1 MKPLATIFIPHSA
14 MTFSQDQP
22 PVQDSSLLDICAAGD
37 LDRARELL
45 AQGAEIGF
53 DSEATGSSPWE
64 KAVALG
70 HLELLQLLLN
80 HHVEKQSDRFWR
92 RLLNIAVRSGREPI
106 VSFVLSASAQV
117 DYTRPSAKSPL
128 FVAVN
133 LNRLDLVELLVQHNL
148 DIAARDPMDRTL
160 LHTAAMNH
168 GNEDIVS
175 LLLTTSQ
182 SSLADPTAWVN
193 AVDRQQNTA
202 LHYAAEYSNAD
213 MVGQL
218 ISAGVQVDRTNS
230 KLQTVLH
237 YAVMNAQVEIVEL
250 LLIAGQANA
259 NAKDFKGN
267 ASLHYVAS
275 MDFTN
280 LDYVDEDDVE
290 DLQTQIAELLLTHG
304 ADPNECND
312 VGDTPLLLTIRNE
325 YERLVTLLLALGA
338 DANRQS
344 PSGGAA
350 LHEAA
355 RTDAMRPIWD
365 VLLAYQANPNCKD
378 AQGRTPLDLVLD
390 TDRRQE
396 LQTLLAV

>member
-1 MKPLATIFIPHSA
+1 

-22 PVQDSSLLDICAAGD
+22 PVQAFALLDPCAAGD
-37 LDRARELL
+37 LSRARELL
-45 AQGAEIGF
+45 AQGADIGF

-64 KAVALG
+64 KALEIG
-70 HLELLQLLLN
+70 HLELLQLLLS
-80 HHVEKQSDRFWR
+80 HQVDKQSDHFWH
-92 RLLNIAVRSGREPI
+92 RLLNTAVRCAREPI
-106 VSFVLSASAQV
+106 VSFVLSVSAHV
-117 DYTRPSAKSPL
+117 DWALPSAESPL
-128 FVAVN
+128 FIAVK
-133 LNRLDLVELLVQHNL
+133 LNRLDLVALLVEHDL
-148 DIAARDPMDRTL
+148 DITARDPIGRTL
-160 LHTAAMNH
+160 LHIAAMNH
-168 GNEDIVS
+168 GSEDIVS

-182 SSLADPTAWVN
+182 SSQADSTAWVN

-202 LHYAAEYSNAD
+202 LHYAAEYSNGD
-213 MVGQL
+213 MAGQL

-230 KLQTVLH
+230 KLQTALH

-250 LLIAGQANA
+250 LLITGQASA

-267 ASLHYVAS
+267 APLHYVAS

-304 ADPNECND
+304 ADPNESND
-312 VGDTPLLLTIRNE
+312 FGDTPLLLTIRNE

-338 DANRQS
+338 DVNRQS

-355 RTDAMRPIWD
+355 RMDAAQPIWD
-365 VLLAYQANPNCKD
+365 VLLAYQANPSCKD

-396 LQTLLAV
+396 LHTLLV